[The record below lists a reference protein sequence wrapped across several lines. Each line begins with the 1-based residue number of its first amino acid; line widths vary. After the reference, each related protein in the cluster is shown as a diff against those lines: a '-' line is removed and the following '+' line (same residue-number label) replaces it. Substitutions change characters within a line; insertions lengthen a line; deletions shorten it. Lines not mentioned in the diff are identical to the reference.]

1 MAGEAADE
9 EEFEKGKKLY
19 GLQEWQEKTFLFG
32 QFYAYIQ
39 YKVEIDAF
47 YENQVEQIGD
57 LDIGDIL

>member
-32 QFYAYIQ
+32 Q
-39 YKVEIDAF
+39 
-47 YENQVEQIGD
+47 
-57 LDIGDIL
+57 L